1 MPQPPDYR
9 RRRAA
14 VIALGA
20 LMLVCAGHRTPVIG
34 TLSISV
40 DDRLTAQ
47 VDADFAPPI
56 ALAIAGVGQAA
67 TLIGTLLQR

>member
-14 VIALGA
+14 MVALGA
-20 LMLVCAGHRTPVIG
+20 LMLVCAGDRTPMIG
-34 TLSISV
+34 TLSISI

-47 VDADFAPPI
+47 VDADW

-67 TLIGTLLQR
+67 AVIGTLFQR

>member
-14 VIALGA
+14 VVALGA
-20 LMLVCAGHRTPVIG
+20 LMLVCAGHSTPMIG
-34 TLSISV
+34 TLSISI

-47 VDADFAPPI
+47 VDADWTPLVAQ
-56 ALAIAGVGQAA
+56 AIAGAGQAGA
-67 TLIGTLLQR
+67 VIGTLFQR

>member
-14 VIALGA
+14 MVALGA
-20 LMLVCAGHRTPVIG
+20 LMLVCAGHRTPMIG
-34 TLSISV
+34 TLSISI

-47 VDADFAPPI
+47 VDADWAPPV

-67 TLIGTLLQR
+67 AVIGTLFQR